1 VIAASVFGIILF
13 VVWCG
18 DQYDKTSPEISPK
31 ENADVS
37 HSPPAFIVKNISP
50 YFWMT
55 NVQLICG
62 IDLAAFDVGA
72 RGPVGFSIP
81 VTSGKSNPPIKPYK
95 SVEYH
100 CNPSDYLKFENGK
113 ISLMGLT
120 TASPLEGATA
130 SEARLIQAEVWIG
143 VKYRIFWLS
152 NEREFVS
159 PMWKYHSASAS
170 WEEIR
175 PTYK

>member
-1 VIAASVFGIILF
+1 VLGIILF
-13 VVWCG
+13 ADWCR
-18 DQYDKTSPEISPK
+18 DQYEKTTPEIVPK
-31 ENADVS
+31 DNAAAS
-37 HSPPAFIVKNISP
+37 HSPPAFIVRNVSP

-62 IDLAAFDVGA
+62 IDSAAFDVGA
-72 RGPVGFSIP
+72 SGPVGFSIP
-81 VTSGKSNPPIKPYK
+81 VTSGKLNPPIRPHK
-95 SVEYH
+95 SVEYR
-100 CNPSDYLKFENGK
+100 CDPSDYLKFENGK
-113 ISLMGLT
+113 IWLLGMTSV
-120 TASPLEGATA
+120 APLDGATA
-130 SEARLIQAEVWIG
+130 SQARLIQAEIWIG

-159 PMWKYHSASAS
+159 PMWKYHSASAA